1 MTISIGRHELKN
13 KVILAPMSGVTDLP
27 CRQVADRMGCGLV
40 VSEMV
45 ASEELVRARPDVVRR
60 AAGSGL
66 LSPLVVQLA
75 GREPEWMAEGAR
87 LAEDAGADII
97 DINMGCPARQVTTGM
112 SGSALMRDL
121 DHAEKLIRATVE
133 AATVPVTLKMRL
145 GWDDAT
151 RNAPELAQRAQAAGV
166 QLLTVHG
173 RTRCQFYK
181 GTADWAAIKDV
192 VDVTSLPVVANGDIC
207 SIEDA
212 DKCLAQSGADAVM
225 VGRGANGRP
234 WFLGQLG
241 QWLEDGTAPTEVP
254 FEVQAET
261 ALWHYKE
268 ALDHYGEHLGI
279 RIVRKHLGWYI
290 EAAAAQAGIQG
301 SAGLKAFK
309 GDIMPS
315 WNTQKVMDDL
325 ARFYEELANGTFVSQ
340 IAEGEVAA

>member
-1 MTISIGRHELKN
+1 MTIAVGRHKLKN

-27 CRQVADRMGCGLV
+27 CRQVADRLGCGLV

-45 ASEELVRARPDVVRR
+45 ASEDLVRARPDVVRR

-87 LAEDAGADII
+87 LAEDAGAEII

-121 DHAEKLIRATVE
+121 DHAEKLIRVTVE
-133 AATVPVTLKMRL
+133 AASVPVTLKMRL

-151 RNAPELAQRAQAAGV
+151 RNAPELAQRAEAAGI

-181 GTADWAAIKDV
+181 GSADWAAIRDV
-192 VDVTSLPVVANGDIC
+192 VDVTNLPVVANGDIC

-212 DKCLAQSGADAVM
+212 DKCLEQSGADAVM

-241 QWLEDGTAPTEVP
+241 QWLENGIQPAEVP

-261 ALWHYKE
+261 ALWHYNE

-290 EAAAAQAGIQG
+290 ESAAEQAGLKG
-301 SAGLKAFK
+301 SAGLRAFK
-309 GDIMPS
+309 SEIMPS

-325 ARFYEELANGTFVSQ
+325 ARFYEQLALGTFAGQ
-340 IAEGEVAA
+340 NEGGEVAA

>member
-1 MTISIGRHELKN
+1 MTITVGRHKLKN

-27 CRQVADRMGCGLV
+27 CRQVADRLGCGLV

-45 ASEELVRARPDVVRR
+45 ASEDLVRARPDVVRR

-87 LAEDAGADII
+87 LAEDAGAEII

-133 AATVPVTLKMRL
+133 AASVPVTLKMRL

-151 RNAPELAQRAQAAGV
+151 RNAPELAQRAEAAGI

-181 GTADWAAIKDV
+181 GTADWTAIKDV
-192 VDVTSLPVVANGDIC
+192 VDVTNLPVVANGDIC
-207 SIEDA
+207 SVEDA
-212 DKCLAQSGADAVM
+212 DKCLEQSGADAVM

-241 QWLEDGTAPTEVP
+241 QWLENGIKPAEVS

-268 ALDHYGEHLGI
+268 ALDHYGDHLGI

-290 EAAAAQAGIQG
+290 ESAAEQAGIKG
-301 SAGLKAFK
+301 SAGLRAFK
-309 GDIMPS
+309 SEIMPS

-325 ARFYEELANGTFVSQ
+325 ARFYEQLALGTFAGQ
-340 IAEGEVAA
+340 DEAGEVAA